1 MSDLRSDLEEI
12 TQQFVSAVLEA
23 LNSASLSSLA
33 QPAAAGISR
42 ATAPSGRR
50 PGRPPKAAPGRPAA
64 SAKRP
69 TVGGRRK
76 RASAEEVEK
85 QKGTALATAKGLK
98 PGFSKGDV
106 MRKSGSSVDLGRA
119 LTLLVQDGKLVKKGD
134 RRLTRYWV
142 K

>member
-1 MSDLRSDLEEI
+1 MSDLRSSLEEI
-12 TQQFVSAVLEA
+12 TQQFVSAVLDA

-33 QPAAAGISR
+33 QPAGPQPRAA
-42 ATAPSGRR
+42 AVAGRR
-50 PGRPPKAAPGRPAA
+50 PGRPPKAAAPARPAV
-64 SAKRP
+64 SAKRS
-69 TVGGRRK
+69 TGGGRRK

-85 QKGTALATAKGLK
+85 QKGAALVTAKSLK